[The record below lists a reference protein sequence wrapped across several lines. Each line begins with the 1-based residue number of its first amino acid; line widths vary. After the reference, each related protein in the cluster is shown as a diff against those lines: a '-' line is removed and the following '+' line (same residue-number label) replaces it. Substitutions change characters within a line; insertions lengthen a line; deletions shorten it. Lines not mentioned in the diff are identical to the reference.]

1 MFRVILP
8 QYLHYWIHIAS
19 PLSSLATKQTSQH
32 QSLVFVNAITT
43 TAISL
48 YYHEQAMVIR
58 SALKWLPT
66 NQHCAKLRTEM
77 KNSYMEHFDNVT
89 KNSFPTPHRL
99 GHDLYIYR
107 GSLRRGGKCTFSSFQ
122 AANFHP
128 RAPHTC
134 QHIS

>member
-48 YYHEQAMVIR
+48 DYHEQAMVIR

-66 NQHCAKLRTEM
+66 NQHCAKLGTQYQ
-77 KNSYMEHFDNVT
+77 NSHIRHLDNTT
-89 KNSFPTPHRL
+89 KNSFPTPQRL
-99 GHDLYIYR
+99 GHGLHIYR
-107 GSLRRGGKCTFSSFQ
+107 GSLRWEGRCTFLSFQ

-128 RAPHTC
+128 GAPHTC